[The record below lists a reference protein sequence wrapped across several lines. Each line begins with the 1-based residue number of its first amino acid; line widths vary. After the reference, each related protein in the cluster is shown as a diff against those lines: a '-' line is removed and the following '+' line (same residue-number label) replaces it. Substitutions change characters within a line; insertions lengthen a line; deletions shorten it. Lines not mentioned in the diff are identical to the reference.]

1 MIIKTLIYFAL
12 GYLVYKF
19 LKSLVASKASPSRK
33 VRQPSAG
40 RIDDVMI
47 KDPYCETYFPD
58 REGIHLKFDGKELV
72 FCSTDCRDKFL
83 DEHANTKPHDD

>member
-19 LKSLVASKASPSRK
+19 VKSLVAPKAQPSRK
-33 VRQPSAG
+33 VRQQSAG
-40 RIDDVMI
+40 QIDDVMI
-47 KDPYCETYFPD
+47 KDPYCETYFPE
-58 REGIHLKFDGKELV
+58 REGIHLKFDGKEFV
-72 FCSTDCRDKFL
+72 FCSTGCRDKFL